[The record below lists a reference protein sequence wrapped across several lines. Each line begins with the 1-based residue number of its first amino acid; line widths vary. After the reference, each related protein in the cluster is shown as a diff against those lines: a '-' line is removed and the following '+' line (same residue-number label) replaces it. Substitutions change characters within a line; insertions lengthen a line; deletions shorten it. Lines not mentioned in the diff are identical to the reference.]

1 MLACPFMQEMDTA
14 DRLAKIEGDLAWIR
28 STLERFLP
36 LIEKI
41 TKSRLFGLSAPSSF
55 PRR

>member
-14 DRLAKIEGDLAWIR
+14 ERLAKIEGDLAWIR

-41 TKSRLFGLSAPSSF
+41 TKSRLFGINTSSF